1 MVEGST
7 VAKRLL
13 RREHIVAAS
22 LVGSVVVV
30 IGFASGLG
38 TRPGTGASAAPA
50 PGGEAGPPVATAPP
64 QTTQTQPRQGGGG
77 SGGGGGGGSANY
89 PGGGGAVL
97 PVTTMPTVPPSH
109 GHPTTPTTPPPTG
122 TTPPPTTCDPGL
134 VPVALDTLLGTLGQ
148 ATDALGLPVPDAV
161 GLLGATSATAPVVPG
176 LSGTGIPAVDQFI
189 ATCQAPTTAPTT
201 TAPTTT
207 MPGHGG

>member
-50 PGGEAGPPVATAPP
+50 PGGEAEPPVATAPP

-77 SGGGGGGGSANY
+77 SSGGGSANY

-97 PVTTMPTVPPSH
+97 PVTTVPTVPPSH
-109 GHPTTPTTPPPTG
+109 GHPTTSTTPPPTS

-134 VPVALDTLLGTLGQ
+134 VPVALDTLLGTLGE
-148 ATDALGLPVPDAV
+148 ATDALGLPDAL
-161 GLLGATSATAPVVPG
+161 GLLGAASATAPVVPE
-176 LSGTGIPAVDQFI
+176 LSGTGIPAVDQFV
-189 ATCQAPTTAPTT
+189 ATCQAPTTAPAT
-201 TAPTTT
+201 TTT
-207 MPGHGG
+207 MPAGHGG